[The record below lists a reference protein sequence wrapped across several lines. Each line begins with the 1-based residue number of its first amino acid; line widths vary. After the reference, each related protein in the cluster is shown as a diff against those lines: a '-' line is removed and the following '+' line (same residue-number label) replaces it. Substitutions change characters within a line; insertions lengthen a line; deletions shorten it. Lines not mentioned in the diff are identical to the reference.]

1 MAVFINLSTT
11 IYILIASL
19 SRTWLEVGSPRAIV
33 HIFTWQVR
41 DWQAVVPF
49 RMYFHSE
56 TTLPIVT
63 TEKDQDSE
71 DETIPEWMRVKT
83 IQVNFFKWSEMRCA
97 AIFAMFKVGGT
108 N

>member
-1 MAVFINLSTT
+1 
-11 IYILIASL
+11 
-19 SRTWLEVGSPRAIV
+19 
-33 HIFTWQVR
+33 
-41 DWQAVVPF
+41 
-49 RMYFHSE
+49 MYFHSE

-83 IQVNFFKWSEMRCA
+83 IQVNFFKCSEMRCA
-97 AIFAMFKVGGT
+97 AIFAMFKVGGK

>member
-1 MAVFINLSTT
+1 MDITGIYDIGGSTNGSTASFPFALQITVLSPAHLT
-11 IYILIASL
+11 
-19 SRTWLEVGSPRAIV
+19 EVGLPRGN
-33 HIFTWQVR
+33 WQFVFL
-41 DWQAVVPF
+41 F

-56 TTLPIVT
+56 TTLPIRT

-83 IQVNFFKWSEMRCA
+83 IQVIFFL
-97 AIFAMFKVGGT
+97 